1 MLRVRLS
8 LPGPITGILHL
19 YPAPCSGTS
28 PCYRAAASIL
38 LLIFAA
44 EMNSE
49 VLLGS
54 FLHSPRLFQ
63 LADRLLLSAPQRIA
77 CKNLQGSSPAF
88 LISAIFQHETTS
100 QLNHLVVCEDAEAAA
115 YLHNTIESL
124 TSALDL
130 FYFPSSFKNKKNYK
144 LLNSSH
150 VMLRTE
156 ALTRLSASMGQLGKG
171 GIDVTR
177 QGEKGA
183 DGPAALR
190 PLGEGASPLGSG
202 KKLIV
207 TYPEALFEK
216 VVLPEAL
223 SGNIISLKAG
233 DTLDLNGLLGKL
245 VDKGFERTDF
255 VYEPGQFA
263 LRGGILDIYSFGN
276 EKPYR
281 VELFGND
288 VDSIRI
294 FDPETQLSE
303 RKLLQVNIIPNVD
316 NRQDSGEKISL
327 LQFLPENTV
336 VWMQDWAFTR
346 ERLVIQEEDLGL
358 FIDGVQAERD
368 FRASREAE
376 EAVRGAVTTGKP
388 VSRHRRA
395 LPPDTAIDGD
405 EEKLEKREVTR
416 EEFVTAQQI
425 EGELQR
431 FNLVE
436 FGPSAGS
443 WTADGAAGAPFVVEF
458 HTKPQPSFN
467 RQFDLLI
474 RDLKSW
480 EAKKYTVFLFAENPR
495 QLERLY
501 TIFEDLKAQIA
512 FTPIGL
518 NIHEGFIDE
527 DLKLVCYTDH
537 QIFQR
542 YHKYKVKQAY
552 NKNKAITLR
561 TLRELQ
567 PGDYVTHID
576 HGLGVYSGLQKI
588 EANGRLQEAVRI
600 IYKDSD
606 ILYVNINSLHK
617 ISKYTGKEGTVP
629 KVNKLGS
636 DAWQKLKEKTKTR
649 VKEIAFDLIKLYAQR
664 KAEKGF
670 PHTPDNY
677 MQTELEASFIYEDT
691 PDQSKATADV
701 KKDMELPSPMDR
713 LVCGDVGFGKTEIAI
728 RAAFKTCCDS
738 KQAAVLVPTT
748 ILAFQ
753 HFKTFSERLK
763 DFPVRVDFVNRFK
776 SAKEKKETLRKLEAG
791 EIDIIIGTHALLGK
805 EVKFRNLGLLVIDE
819 EQKFGVAHKEK
830 IKTLRTHVD
839 CLTLTATP
847 IPRTL
852 QFSLMGARDLSIIN
866 TPPPN
871 RQPIQTELHGYNED
885 FIRDAIYYETERG
898 GQVFFIYNRIQGLAE
913 MAAIIQGLCPDLS
926 IGYAHGQM
934 EGSDLE
940 DRILDF
946 IDKKYDVLICTNIVE
961 SGVDIPNVNTIIV
974 NNAHH
979 FGLSDLHQLRGRV
992 GRSNKKAF
1000 CYLLAPSLATLP
1012 TDSRKRLQTLEQHS
1026 ELGSG
1031 FQIAMRDLD
1040 IRGAGNMLG
1049 GEQSGFM
1056 VDIGF
1061 ETYQKILDEAI
1072 KELKRTEFRE
1082 LFKEEISKQEDY
1094 VQDCTIDTDLE
1105 ILIPDSYVEAV
1116 TERLS
1121 LYTRLDNCNGEEEL
1135 QEFHKEMID
1144 RFGPIPPQVDDL
1156 FDTVRIRKLAVSLG
1170 FEKMILK
1177 DDTLRCYFINRPDS
1191 PYFESDTFRLI
1202 LEYLQKHTN
1211 KAKLKQA
1218 GKNFLLVVDDM
1229 KSMSDILGFLKRMSG
1244 FVFAPQALEKI

>member
-1 MLRVRLS
+1 M
-8 LPGPITGILHL
+8 
-19 YPAPCSGTS
+19 
-28 PCYRAAASIL
+28 YR
-38 LLIFAA
+38 
-44 EMNSE
+44 
-49 VLLGS
+49 LLGYFSGSQVRAISYLCGRMNEAAILPS

-63 LADRLLLSAPQRIA
+63 LTDRLLLSQPQRVY
-77 CKNLQGSSPAF
+77 CKNLQGSAPAF
-88 LISAIFQHETTS
+88 VISAIFGQDSTS

-124 TSALDL
+124 TGALDL
-130 FYFPSSFKNKKNYK
+130 FYFPSSFKNKKNYR

-156 ALTRLSASMGQLGKG
+156 TLTRL
-171 GIDVTR
+171 T
-177 QGEKGA
+177 
-183 DGPAALR
+183 AAR
-190 PLGEGASPLGSG
+190 GTN

-207 TYPEALFEK
+207 SYPEALFEK
-216 VVLPEAL
+216 VVLPSSL
-223 SGNIISLKAG
+223 SGNIISIKAG
-233 DTLDLNGLLGKL
+233 DTLDLDGLLEKL
-245 VDKGFERTDF
+245 VGKGFERTDF
-255 VYEPGQFA
+255 VYEPGQIA

-303 RKLLQVNIIPNVD
+303 RKLLQVNIIPNVE
-316 NRQDSGEKISL
+316 NRPDGGEKISL
-327 LQFLPENTV
+327 LEFIPENTV
-336 VWMQDWAFTR
+336 IWMADRSFTR
-346 ERLVIQEEDLGL
+346 ERLAIQEEELALWIEHEREIELLRAESLAAEQKKAPGRHDVRRRLQ
-358 FIDGVQAERD
+358 QAD
-368 FRASREAE
+368 S
-376 EAVRGAVTTGKP
+376 GT
-388 VSRHRRA
+388 
-395 LPPDTAIDGD
+395 DGD
-405 EEKLEKREVTR
+405 EDRLEKQDVGVG
-416 EEFVTAQQI
+416 EFVTAGEI
-425 EGELQR
+425 ERQLDR
-431 FNLVE
+431 FHVVE
-436 FGPSAGS
+436 FGPSASGVHS
-443 WTADGAAGAPFVVEF
+443 DTFVIEF
-458 HTKPQPSFN
+458 HTRAQPSFN
-467 RQFDLLI
+467 RQFEMLI
-474 RDLKSW
+474 KDLKSL
-480 EAKKYTVFLFAENPR
+480 ESRKYALYLFAENPR
-495 QLERLY
+495 QLERLH
-501 TIFEDLKAQIA
+501 TIFEDLKAAIP
-512 FTPIGL
+512 FTPVAL
-518 NIHEGFIDE
+518 SIHEGFIDE
-527 DLKLVCYTDH
+527 DLKIACYTDH

-567 PGDYVTHID
+567 PGEYVTHID
-576 HGLGVYSGLQKI
+576 HGVGVYSGLQKI
-588 EANGRLQEAVRI
+588 EAGGRLQEAVRI

-617 ISKYTGKEGTVP
+617 ISKYTGKDGTAP

-636 DAWQKLKEKTKTR
+636 DVWQKLKEKTKTK

-670 PHTPDNY
+670 THTPDNY

-701 KKDMELPSPMDR
+701 KKDMEQPSPMDR

-753 HFKTFSERLK
+753 HFKTFSDRLK
-763 DFPVRVDFVNRFK
+763 DFPVRVDYINRFK
-776 SAKEKKETLRKLEAG
+776 STKEKKETLRKLEQG
-791 EIDIIIGTHALLGK
+791 QIDIIIGTHALLGK
-805 EVKFRNLGLLVIDE
+805 DVKFKDLGLLVIDE

-885 FIRDAIYYETERG
+885 FIRDAIYFETERG
-898 GQVFFIYNRIQGLAE
+898 GQVFFIYNRVQGLPE
-913 MAAIIQGLCPDLS
+913 MAAVLQGLCPDLS

-934 EGSDLE
+934 EGNDLE
-940 DRILDF
+940 DHILGF
-946 IDKKYDVLICTNIVE
+946 IDRRYDVLVCTNIVE

-992 GRSNKKAF
+992 GRGNRKAF

-1012 TDSRKRLQTLEQHS
+1012 DDSRKRLQTLEQHS

-1061 ETYQKILDEAI
+1061 ETYQKILNEAI

-1082 LFKEEISKQEDY
+1082 LFKEEIAKQEDY

-1105 ILIPDSYVEAV
+1105 ILIPDGYVESI
-1116 TERLS
+1116 TERLT
-1121 LYTRLDNCNGEEEL
+1121 LYTRLDNCDSEEEL
-1135 QEFHKEMID
+1135 DAFHTELAD
-1144 RFGPIPPQVDDL
+1144 RFGPVPPQVEDL
-1156 FDTVRIRKLAVSLG
+1156 FDTLRIRKLAVSLG
-1170 FEKMILK
+1170 FEKLILK
-1177 DDTLRCYFINRPDS
+1177 EDALRCYFINRADS
-1191 PYFESDTFRLI
+1191 PYFESEIFRRL
-1202 LEYLQKHTN
+1202 LEYLQRHTN
-1211 KAKLKQA
+1211 KARLKQA
-1218 GKNFLLVVDDM
+1218 GKHFLLVAGDVR
-1229 KSMSDILGFLKRMSG
+1229 SMGDLLVFLRRMSK
-1244 FVFAPQALEKI
+1244 FVLQEPEAANI

>member
-1 MLRVRLS
+1 
-8 LPGPITGILHL
+8 
-19 YPAPCSGTS
+19 
-28 PCYRAAASIL
+28 
-38 LLIFAA
+38 
-44 EMNSE
+44 MNSE
-49 VLLGS
+49 VLLEE

-63 LADRLLLSAPQRIA
+63 LADRLLLSSPQRIA

-88 LISAIFQHETTS
+88 LIGSIFRNQTTS

-115 YLHNTIESL
+115 YLHNTLESL
-124 TSALDL
+124 TGALDL
-130 FYFPSSFKNKKNYK
+130 FYFPSSFKNKKNYR

-156 ALTRLSASMGQLGKG
+156 ALTRLSAQTMSHL
-171 GIDVTR
+171 T
-177 QGEKGA
+177 A
-183 DGPAALR
+183 
-190 PLGEGASPLGSG
+190 
-202 KKLIV
+202 KKLII

-223 SGNIISLKAG
+223 SENIISLKAG

-303 RKLLQVNIIPNVD
+303 RKLLQVSIIPNVE

-327 LQFLPENTV
+327 LEFLPENTV
-336 VWMQDWAFTR
+336 VWIQDWAFTR
-346 ERLVIQEEDLGL
+346 ERLVIQEEDLQL
-358 FIDGVQAERD
+358 FLDGVQAERD
-368 FRASREAE
+368 MQAARQAE
-376 EAVRGAVTTGKP
+376 ESARPAGKAGSRG
-388 VSRHRRA
+388 RRA

-405 EEKLEKREVTR
+405 EDKLEKREVTKD
-416 EEFVTAQQI
+416 EFVTA
-425 EGELQR
+425 EDVTSRLQR
-431 FNLVE
+431 LHAVE
-436 FGPSAGS
+436 FGPSAAS
-443 WTADGAAGAPFVVEF
+443 WPDAFVVDF

-474 RDLKSW
+474 KDLKSW
-480 EAKKYTVFLFAENPR
+480 ENKKYTLYLFAENPR

-512 FTPIGL
+512 FTPVPL

-576 HGLGVYSGLQKI
+576 HGVGVYSGLQKI

-636 DAWQKLKEKTKTR
+636 DAWQKLKEKTKTK

-670 PHTPDNY
+670 AHTPDNY

-691 PDQSKATADV
+691 PDQSKSTADV
-701 KKDMELPSPMDR
+701 KKDMEAPSPMDR

-738 KQAAVLVPTT
+738 RQAAVLVPTT

-753 HFKTFSERLK
+753 HYKTFSDRLK
-763 DFPVRVDFVNRFK
+763 DFPVKVDFVNRFK
-776 SAKEKKETLRKLEAG
+776 SSKEKKETLKKLEAG

-805 EVKFRNLGLLVIDE
+805 EVKFKNLGLLVIDE

-898 GQVFFIYNRIQGLAE
+898 GQVFFIYNRVQGLAE
-913 MAAIIQGLCPDLS
+913 MSAIIQGLCPDLS
-926 IGYAHGQM
+926 ISYAHGQM
-934 EGSDLE
+934 EGSELE
-940 DRILDF
+940 DKILDF
-946 IDKKYDVLICTNIVE
+946 IDKKYDVLVCTNIVE

-992 GRSNKKAF
+992 GRGNKKAF

-1026 ELGSG
+1026 DLGSG

-1105 ILIPDSYVEAV
+1105 ILIPDSYVESI

-1121 LYTRLDNCNGEEEL
+1121 LYTRLDNCDTEEEL
-1135 QEFHKEMID
+1135 QQFHSEMID

-1156 FDTVRIRKLAVSLG
+1156 FDTVRIRKLAVTLG

-1177 DDTLRCYFINRPDS
+1177 EEDLRCYFINRPDS

-1229 KSMSDILGFLKRMSG
+1229 KSMADILGFLKRMAA
-1244 FVFAPQALEKI
+1244 FVEKSVYSTT